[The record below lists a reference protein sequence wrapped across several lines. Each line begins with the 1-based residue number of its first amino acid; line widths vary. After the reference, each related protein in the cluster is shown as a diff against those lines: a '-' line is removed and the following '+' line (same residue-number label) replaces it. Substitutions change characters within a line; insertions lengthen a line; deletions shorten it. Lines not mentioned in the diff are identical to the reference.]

1 MKLMSGQDFQDM
13 IETPQEKPKDP
24 LKPRERKM
32 YVDDGVEDDDKDETY
47 VPSGD
52 EDEDEY
58 MSDISIQ
65 SEY

>member
-1 MKLMSGQDFQDM
+1 
-13 IETPQEKPKDP
+13 PKDP
-24 LKPRERKM
+24 LNPRERKT
-32 YVDDGVEDDDKDETY
+32 YIDVGVEDDEKDGTY